1 MFKSMLQ
8 LTSEYYEISSRF
20 LKIFK
25 QSPLLSKGHNC
36 LVGNYQQFAYHG
48 KKLYGIFSKGF

>member
-1 MFKSMLQ
+1 MLQ
-8 LTSEYYEISSRF
+8 LTSEYYEIASRF